1 METCLWEISMDTSKR
16 TKELPMTVPDES
28 LMVNETPK
36 RLNQSQIAE
45 RKENTCCDEQH
56 GCLSCNDV
64 SIFYVSLCIVDYS
77 LI

>member
-1 METCLWEISMDTSKR
+1 MDKSKR
-16 TKELPMTVPDES
+16 TKELPMTVPDVS

-45 RKENTCCDEQH
+45 RKENTCCDELCKQH
-56 GCLSCNDV
+56 RWLSCNDV